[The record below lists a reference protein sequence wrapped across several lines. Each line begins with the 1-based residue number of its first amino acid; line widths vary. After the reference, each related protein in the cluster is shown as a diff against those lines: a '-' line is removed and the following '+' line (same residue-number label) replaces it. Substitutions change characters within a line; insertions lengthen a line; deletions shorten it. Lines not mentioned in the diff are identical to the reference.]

1 MTRRRSL
8 STVATVAILA
18 GALLGATAGP
28 ASAKVTHRGSHG
40 TARAGAGHSLAAV
53 RTDPCEPGVTDLVD
67 LSGVA
72 FEYSDDSFQVRTSSC
87 GLATRGGWQVT
98 FHLTSFDPEVT
109 IRGVMLDTPD
119 GPVWTGYFL
128 RVGDGTDHP
137 IEGFEYFDN
146 LNLPSLSG
154 KSSFAYANWAD
165 NPTPGAAIS
174 TRASI
179 DWYATVTLY
188 PSGAPRDR
196 APDSGVATSS
206 KLASPVAS
214 QVATT
219 DPGSNPVRAFNPR
232 IDLGTLERGGVPF
245 PSRFVNLQFARGG
258 SFGPKQTLGF
268 DDATGLSELAS
279 DGDGVWAVDYG
290 LGRNTTLR
298 PYFPGDGFTSS
309 SVGPSY
315 KVLVRAWVTLN
326 LPARKTVR
334 RGDAVRFRGVVRP
347 KQPGT
352 DAIVQIRKGGPGTP
366 WSTFR
371 TVPLQNA
378 PADTFY
384 DVTWHP
390 TAAGTFTFRT
400 VWIQGPNATD
410 DGRNLTGISNYS
422 VITVT

>member
-232 IDLGTLERGGVPF
+232 IDLGPWSAAAS
-245 PSRFVNLQFARGG
+245 PSPAGSSTCSSPGAGPSARSRPSGSTTPPGSRSWRATATACGRWTTASAATPPCGPTSRATGSRPRRSAPPTRSWSARG
-258 SFGPKQTLGF
+258 
-268 DDATGLSELAS
+268 
-279 DGDGVWAVDYG
+279 
-290 LGRNTTLR
+290 
-298 PYFPGDGFTSS
+298 
-309 SVGPSY
+309 
-315 KVLVRAWVTLN
+315 
-326 LPARKTVR
+326 
-334 RGDAVRFRGVVRP
+334 
-347 KQPGT
+347 
-352 DAIVQIRKGGPGTP
+352 
-366 WSTFR
+366 
-371 TVPLQNA
+371 
-378 PADTFY
+378 
-384 DVTWHP
+384 
-390 TAAGTFTFRT
+390 
-400 VWIQGPNATD
+400 
-410 DGRNLTGISNYS
+410 
-422 VITVT
+422 